1 LEYKLAWD
9 IFEAEISVTRNA
21 ERLGFTYKT
30 ISQSF
35 EIAVQS
41 TIKILGLI
49 LGCPI
54 GPAYYGKG
62 TNSRTHHTSN

>member
-1 LEYKLAWD
+1 MPMTLSKRD
-9 IFEAEISVTRNA
+9 NKSIFW
-21 ERLGFTYKT
+21 
-30 ISQSF
+30 

-41 TIKILGLI
+41 TNNILGLI